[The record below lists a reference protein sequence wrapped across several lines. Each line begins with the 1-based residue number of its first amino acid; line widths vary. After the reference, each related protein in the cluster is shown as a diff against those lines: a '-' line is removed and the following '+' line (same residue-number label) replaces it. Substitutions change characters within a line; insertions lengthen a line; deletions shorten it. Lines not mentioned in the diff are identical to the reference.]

1 MNSTEE
7 TYYRRYLNDLA
18 NLGPGGSGYQ
28 GQGGGSSVI
37 TSFSDSLQ
45 TQDANNPNTG
55 KLDGSKWFFG
65 CAYPNSSNTPLNT
78 PSYSIG
84 LSTKDNANAL
94 LWSNPSAQN
103 PAVLSRAWLIPITC
117 YLGCYGLTQFSQGTL
132 VQTTLAN
139 GESIAGVSV
148 MNCPANGL
156 YWAYLFGAYTTNK
169 NWYLLRFGRNDATLA
184 TGATNSISDGDIF
197 RLSADLSINGQ
208 VTLTVKRNGSVLT
221 TYVDNTSNR
230 LLIGSPGLGALP
242 TQGSTTPKS
251 DWRTFSCGI
260 GL

>member
-65 CAYPNSSNTPLNT
+65 CAYPNSGNTPLNT

-103 PAVLSRAWLIPITC
+103 PAVLSRAWLVPITC

-132 VQTTLAN
+132 VQTTLA
-139 GESIAGVSV
+139 
-148 MNCPANGL
+148 
-156 YWAYLFGAYTTNK
+156 
-169 NWYLLRFGRNDATLA
+169 

-197 RLSADLSINGQ
+197 RLSADLSVNGQ
-208 VTLTVKRNGSVLT
+208 VTLTAKRNGT
-221 TYVDNTSNR
+221 TITTFVDTTNR
-230 LLIGSPGLGALP
+230 LLLGSPGLGCQA
-242 TQGSTTPKS
+242 TRGSTDPKN